1 MIAGAGKPGGDQREK
16 IERQPKPVC
25 KTPPTSGASTGAS
38 AITEPISDNSRPARA
53 PE

>member
-1 MIAGAGKPGGDQREK
+1 MPAPANPAATSVKK

-25 KTPPTSGASTGAS
+25 KTPPTIGASTGAS